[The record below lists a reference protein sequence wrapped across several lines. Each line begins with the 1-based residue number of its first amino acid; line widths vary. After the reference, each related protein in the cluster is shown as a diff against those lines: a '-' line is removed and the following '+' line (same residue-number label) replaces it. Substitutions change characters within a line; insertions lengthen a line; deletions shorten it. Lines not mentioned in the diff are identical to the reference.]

1 VPNLIAFPFR
11 LNGVGHVTTYPDNDD
26 EYYAGELAMLVMTR
40 TEERVLVPDYGCTD
54 PTFGTFSEVELRSQ
68 VDLFGPPV
76 SIGKVMTTTDAA
88 GTQQIVT
95 IEFSSTEP
103 FSDSDIPRTT
113 DLLE

>member
-1 VPNLIAFPFR
+1 MPNLIAFPFR
-11 LNGVGHVTTYPDNDD
+11 LNGVGHVTAYPDNDD

-76 SIGKVMTTTDAA
+76 TIGRVQAA
-88 GTQQIVT
+88 TNRDGTEQFVT
-95 IEFSSTEP
+95 IEFSSTEA
-103 FSDSDIPRTT
+103 FSDSDIPRTN